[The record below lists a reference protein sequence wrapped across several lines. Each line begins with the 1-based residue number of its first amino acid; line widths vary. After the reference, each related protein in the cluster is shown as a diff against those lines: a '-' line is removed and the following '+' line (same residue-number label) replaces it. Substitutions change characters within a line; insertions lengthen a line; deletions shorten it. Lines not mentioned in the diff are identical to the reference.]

1 MTNLTLMD
9 HANLIEQVTYYNLD
23 RNYEYMNDE
32 EIDRME
38 NLLKIVRDLRKQTN
52 IYGAASFYKTYEDR
66 YDYLYDTLDRGFT
79 LQLFVREYPQYSLL
93 IGNDNLEHFS
103 DIPLEARLQYRT
115 YLENYLRKHWGRDG
129 EYTEQDAIHDFKL
142 SEMPRKEEM
151 LVALFRFKDAYNDLL
166 EEIQRIDSCDL
177 NELDAISKYPF
188 DKSFDEL
195 EVAEWVDATMKEL
208 QG

>member
-103 DIPLEARLQYRT
+103 DIHL
-115 YLENYLRKHWGRDG
+115 
-129 EYTEQDAIHDFKL
+129 KL
-142 SEMPRKEEM
+142 AFSIEH
-151 LVALFRFKDAYNDLL
+151 
-166 EEIQRIDSCDL
+166 
-177 NELDAISKYPF
+177 
-188 DKSFDEL
+188 
-195 EVAEWVDATMKEL
+195 T
-208 QG
+208 

>member
-9 HANLIEQVTYYNLD
+9 HANLIEQVTYDNLY

-38 NLLKIVRDLRKQTN
+38 KLLKIVRNLRKQETS
-52 IYGAASFYKTYEDR
+52 YDAKSFYKTYEDR

-93 IGNDNLEHFS
+93 IGNDNLVHFS
-103 DIPLEARLQYRT
+103 DIPLEARLQYRI
-115 YLENYLRKHWGRDG
+115 YLDNYLRKHFGRDG

-142 SEMPRKEEM
+142 SMIDNRQEMID
-151 LVALFRFKDAYNDLL
+151 ALNRFCEAYHNLL
-166 EEIQRIDSCDL
+166 DVWAGSDCDL
-177 NELDAISKYPF
+177 NELKSIDKYPF

-195 EVAEWVDATMKEL
+195 DIDPWIDATIKEL
-208 QG
+208 Q